1 MCLEYMF
8 PLAPIHLLYLK
19 INKVFFSPILV
30 LNPYKFET

>member
-19 INKVFFSPILV
+19 INKVFLPILV